1 MAWQTHKPSFR
12 GVPFQVRGAGQDA
25 GRRVALHEYPQRDM
39 PYAEDLGRKR
49 REFSLEAYV
58 VGPTMAQQ
66 RDALIAAIE
75 QPGPGTLVHPYR
87 GSLLVV
93 VTACRITETTEAG
106 GLATFALTFVEAGA
120 ALNPA
125 AAIDTAGRVAERAA
139 TARAAAAEAF
149 ARAFTVAGQPAFVAV
164 AAEGWLGRAL
174 SDLEGLTRFLGG
186 LDLPLLAEFAL
197 DGQRL
202 ASGLA
207 RLLSAPGDL
216 AARIQAR
223 FQALLALPASPL
235 AALRALQK
243 LFNFGREGQAVA
255 YAAPAVATTPAR
267 QQQSANEA
275 ATTALVRQSA
285 VIQAAEASARVE
297 FATFEEA
304 ASWRETLASAL
315 EAEAE
320 AADDALYPALV
331 DLRAAVVADIT
342 ARGADL
348 ARLVN
353 VRQAGTLPAL
363 VVAHRLYGDAAR
375 AGEIV
380 VRNALRHPG
389 FVPGGRD
396 LRVLTS

>member
-25 GRRVALHEYPQRDM
+25 GRRVALHEYPQRDT

-58 VGPTMAQQ
+58 VGPTMAAQ

-75 QPGPGTLVHPYR
+75 QPGAGTLVHPYR
-87 GSLLVV
+87 GSLQVV
-93 VTACRITETTEAG
+93 VTACRIQETTEAG
-106 GLATFALTFVEAGA
+106 GLATFSMTFIEAGA

-139 TARAAAAEAF
+139 AARAASAEAF
-149 ARAFTVAGQPAFVAV
+149 AAAFNVTGQPAFVAV

-174 SDLEGLTRFLGG
+174 SDLEGLTHFLGG
-186 LDLPLLAEFAL
+186 LDLPLLAEFTL

-202 ASGLA
+202 ASGIA
-207 RLLSAPGDL
+207 GLLSVPGDL

-235 AALRALQK
+235 AALRGLQR
-243 LFNFGREGQAVA
+243 LCNFGQDGQATAYSAPVVA
-255 YAAPAVATTPAR
+255 ATPAR
-267 QQQSANEA
+267 VQQATNEA

-285 VIQAAEASARVE
+285 VIQAAEAAALVE
-297 FATFEEA
+297 FATYEEA
-304 ASWRETLASAL
+304 AAWRETLATAL
-315 EAEAE
+315 ETEAE
-320 AADDALYPALV
+320 TADDALYPALV

-348 ARLVN
+348 ARIVS
-353 VRQAGTLPAL
+353 VRQSGTLPAL
-363 VVAHRLYGDAAR
+363 VVAHRLYGDATR
-375 AGEIV
+375 AGEIAE
-380 VRNALRHPG
+380 RNRLRHPG